1 MMKKIFYPFFI
12 LLMSCQSGQMSEDAH
27 QSVVDSLNSDIKDK
41 NRIINSLE
49 YDVEFQ
55 DSLNN
60 EYALY
65 IQKIKDN
72 LSTIQQNELI
82 LNKAKSAEFILAD
95 SLDVIKSIEEMI
107 QKINENDELI
117 IVLNQRLQSSDKK
130 NDFYAQTINE
140 LNTKI
145 AVTNREV
152 YFLKEEI
159 SQLSSSYGKLFNRY
173 SEQVAKIDS
182 LNLEMNKVGY
192 VVGTKSELLENNV
205 VTKEGGFI
213 GIGKIKKLSD
223 DLNLNYFTYNSKT
236 DLNYILIGSRNI
248 KLITSHPSSS
258 FQLIKSQENV
268 IDSLIILQ
276 KEEFW
281 QNSKFL
287 VIEVK

>member
-12 LLMSCQSGQMSEDAH
+12 LLMSCQSGQMTEDAH

-82 LNKAKSAEFILAD
+82 VNKARSAEFILAD
-95 SLDVIKSIEEMI
+95 SLDVIQAIEEMI
-107 QKINENDELI
+107 QKMNENDELI
-117 IVLNQRLQSSDKK
+117 IALNQRLQSSS
-130 NDFYAQTINE
+130 YA
-140 LNTKI
+140 
-145 AVTNREV
+145 
-152 YFLKEEI
+152 
-159 SQLSSSYGKLFNRY
+159 KLFNRY

-192 VVGTKSELLENNV
+192 VVGTKTELLENNV

-213 GIGKIKKLSD
+213 GIGKTKKLSD

-258 FQLIKSQENV
+258 FQLIKNQENV
-268 IDSLIILQ
+268 IDSLLIIH

>member
-27 QSVVDSLNSDIKDK
+27 QLVVDSLNSDIKDK

-95 SLDVIKSIEEMI
+95 SLDVIKAIEEMI

-117 IVLNQRLQSSDKK
+117 LVLNQRLQSSDKK

-159 SQLSSSYGKLFNRY
+159 SQLSSSYAKLFNRY

-236 DLNYILIGSRNI
+236 DLNYILIGCRNI

>member
-12 LLMSCQSGQMSEDAH
+12 LLMSCQGGQMIEDAH
-27 QSVVDSLNSDIKDK
+27 QMVVDSLSIDIKDK

-49 YDVEFQ
+49 YDIEFQ

-82 LNKAKSAEFILAD
+82 VNKAKSAEFILAD
-95 SLDVIKSIEEMI
+95 SVDVIEAIEEMI
-107 QKINENDELI
+107 QKINENDKLI
-117 IVLNQRLQSSDKK
+117 IALNQKLQSSDKK

-140 LNTKI
+140 LNTTI
-145 AVTNREV
+145 SVTNREV

-159 SQLSSSYGKLFNRY
+159 SQLSSSYAKLFNRY
-173 SEQVAKIDS
+173 SEQVSKIDS

-192 VVGTKSELLENNV
+192 VVGTKAELLDNNV
-205 VTKEGGFI
+205 LTKEGGFI
-213 GIGKIKKLSD
+213 GIGKTKKLSN
-223 DLNLNYFTYNSKT
+223 DLNLNYFTYNLKT
-236 DLNYILIGSRNI
+236 DLNYILIGSKNI

-258 FQLIKSQENV
+258 YQLIKGQENV
-268 IDSLIILQ
+268 IDTLIILQ
-276 KEEFW
+276 KDEFW
-281 QNSKFL
+281 QNSKYL

>member
-1 MMKKIFYPFFI
+1 MRAVEGSGLERCACGFPLRGVDHWYGLACAGGPSAFIFVP
-12 LLMSCQSGQMSEDAH
+12 
-27 QSVVDSLNSDIKDK
+27 SVSTHHLRRCLWRK
-41 NRIINSLE
+41 NW
-49 YDVEFQ
+49 VH
-55 DSLNN
+55 
-60 EYALY
+60 
-65 IQKIKDN
+65 
-72 LSTIQQNELI
+72 
-82 LNKAKSAEFILAD
+82 LAD
-95 SLDVIKSIEEMI
+95 SEH
-107 QKINENDELI
+107 
-117 IVLNQRLQSSDKK
+117 
-130 NDFYAQTINE
+130 
-140 LNTKI
+140 
-145 AVTNREV
+145 
-152 YFLKEEI
+152 
-159 SQLSSSYGKLFNRY
+159 
-173 SEQVAKIDS
+173 VAKIDS
-182 LNLEMNKVGY
+182 LILEMNKVGY

>member
-12 LLMSCQSGQMSEDAH
+12 LLMSCQGEQETEDAY
-27 QSVVDSLNSDIKDK
+27 QLVVDSLNSDIKDK

-49 YDVEFQ
+49 YDMEFQ

-72 LSTIQQNELI
+72 LGTIQENELI
-82 LNKAKSAEFILAD
+82 VNKAKSAEFILAD
-95 SLDVIKSIEEMI
+95 SIDVIKAIEEMI
-107 QKINENDELI
+107 QKMNENDELI
-117 IVLNQRLQSSDKK
+117 IALNKKLKSSDKK

-145 AVTNREV
+145 SVTNREV

-159 SQLSSSYGKLFNRY
+159 SQLSSSYAKLFNRY
-173 SEQVAKIDS
+173 SEQISKIDS
-182 LNLEMNKVGY
+182 LNVEMNRVGY
-192 VVGTKSELLENNV
+192 VVGTKTELLDNNV
-205 VTKEGGFI
+205 LTKEGGFI
-213 GIGKIKKLSD
+213 GIGKTKKLSN
-223 DLNLNYFTYNSKT
+223 DLNLNYFTYNSKM
-236 DLNYILIGSRNI
+236 DLNYVLIRSRNI
-248 KLITSHPSSS
+248 KLITSHPSNS
-258 FQLIKSQENV
+258 FKLIKGQDNV
-268 IDSLIILQ
+268 IDSLLILQ
-276 KEEFW
+276 KDEFW

>member
-95 SLDVIKSIEEMI
+95 SLDVIKAIEEMI

-236 DLNYILIGSRNI
+236 DLNYILIGSSNI